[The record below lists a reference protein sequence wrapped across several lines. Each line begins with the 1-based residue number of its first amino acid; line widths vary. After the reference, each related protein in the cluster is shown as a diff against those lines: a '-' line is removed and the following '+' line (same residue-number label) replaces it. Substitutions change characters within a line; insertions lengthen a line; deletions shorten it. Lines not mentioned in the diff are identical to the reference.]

1 MESYKAGKLEYRVRC
16 VRITSQ
22 DHIRHPVPDGSG
34 WNIEPLLSKLSSHSK
49 DWVADMYI
57 RSICGATNTGS
68 HISWDAQ
75 CGTVES
81 KTSQTYDCPLITLKM
96 LKTTSQLTQSV
107 VKERYIFKG
116 EAQHLTLPHSEGEPS
131 CPASCRH
138 ICYSFPLTFITI
150 IIMLMFILLIII
162 LTLIIS
168 VLISP

>member
-1 MESYKAGKLEYRVRC
+1 MTKTESYKAGELGHRVRC
-16 VRITSQ
+16 VGITSH
-22 DHIRHPVPDGSG
+22 DHIRRPVPDGSS
-34 WNIEPLLSKLSSHSK
+34 WNIEPLLSKLSSHSE

-68 HISWDAQ
+68 HISWDTHW
-75 CGTVES
+75 GTVEP
-81 KTSQTYDCPLITLKM
+81 KTSQTYNCPKNTCNAKGNWD
-96 LKTTSQLTQSV
+96 KRV

-150 IIMLMFILLIII
+150 IIIIFIMLMF
-162 LTLIIS
+162 
-168 VLISP
+168 VLQPSLPSSAC